1 MIFQQ
6 KPPKIKEGIINYLK
20 NIIGLT
26 NKREIVADLAH
37 LSTSKTPKQSLGR
50 TLNELYEKGI
60 LQKYYLENNTFK
72 TWPTQKA
79 DRKLLRGT
87 RLPTFFKFITD
98 SIRKIVST
106 SIYCGS
112 NELGN
117 ADNNP
122 NFKKPRSPQPY
133 RQADES
139 PRKTP
144 SDIKAWTF
152 DTIENRDVNRKV
164 ELSRFLL
171 DRLQEKNYP
180 DTQKCFVHFLN
191 DIIGDG
197 INTGVKNADFQTFM
211 DYLGYD
217 TEQSMTGKTESQLY
231 PKKYWSIRGVEQ

>member
-6 KPPKIKEGIINYLK
+6 RPPKIKEGIINYLK

-37 LSTSKTPKQSLGR
+37 LSTAKKYSTKERIFNR
-50 TLNELYEKGI
+50 TLNELYHAGI
-60 LQKYYLENNTFK
+60 LQKYYIENDQIK

-79 DRKLLRGT
+79 DRKLMQGS
-87 RLPTFFKFITD
+87 RLPRLYSFITD

-117 ADNNP
+117 AENNP
-122 NFKKPRSPQPY
+122 NYDKPRTPQPY

-144 SDIKAWTF
+144 SDVKAWTF
-152 DTIENRDVNRKV
+152 DTIENINVDRKR
-164 ELSRFLL
+164 ELAVFLL
-171 DRLQEKNYP
+171 DRLKERNFP
-180 DTQKCFVHFLN
+180 ATDKCFVSWLN
-191 DIIGDG
+191 DIIENIDV
-197 INTGVKNADFQTFM
+197 NEWLN
-211 DYLGYD
+211 YLGYD